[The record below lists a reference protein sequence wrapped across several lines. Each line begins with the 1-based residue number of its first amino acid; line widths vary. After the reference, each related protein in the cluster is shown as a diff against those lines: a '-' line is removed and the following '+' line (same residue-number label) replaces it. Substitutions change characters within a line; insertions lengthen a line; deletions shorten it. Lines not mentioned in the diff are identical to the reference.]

1 MNRGLLT
8 TGAILLVIAILVPV
22 LFFVV
27 SGVQGDSGNEM
38 GAVGSFVMGIVFV
51 SIISPIL
58 GLTGL
63 VLLIVGATTTPGGR
77 QQQQVVVYTPTPA
90 GGPQRACRR
99 CGGALSAGTRFCAAC
114 GAPA

>member
-8 TGAILLVIAILVPV
+8 TGAILLAIAILVPV

-27 SGVQGDSGNEM
+27 SGVQGDSGKEG
-38 GAVGSFVMGIVFV
+38 GAVVSFVMGVIFVGFV
-51 SIISPIL
+51 SPFL
-58 GLTGL
+58 GLAGL

-90 GGPQRACRR
+90 GGQHRPCRR
-99 CGGALSAGTRFCAAC
+99 CGSALSAGTRFCAAC